1 MIAPQPWLV
10 PDTTALLQSMT
21 GCRCNP
27 KFLLLEHV
35 LSPNPFLGAIMNALN
50 PLVLP
55 MMGANINRRTLDNI
69 RAAGLHIDSAEDMD
83 NARIFKLILASNN

>member
-1 MIAPQPWLV
+1 
-10 PDTTALLQSMT
+10 
-21 GCRCNP
+21 
-27 KFLLLEHV
+27 
-35 LSPNPFLGAIMNALN
+35 MNALN